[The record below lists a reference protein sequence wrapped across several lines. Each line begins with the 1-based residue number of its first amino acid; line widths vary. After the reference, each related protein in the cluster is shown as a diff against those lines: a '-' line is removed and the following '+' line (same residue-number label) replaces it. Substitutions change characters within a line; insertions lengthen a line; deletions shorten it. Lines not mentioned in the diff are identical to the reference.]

1 MTWLPLRLSWAWIR
15 VTRRL
20 RPPINAYYA
29 SDIMIEKVREIIKE
43 LEDIGDTVKSEDII
57 SRLKTLK
64 EDALRQL
71 KDRSELFVAGQD
83 IIKFGAHKF
92 TVNTQPLDL
101 TVVNKQD
108 ALFFHLSGMD
118 FFERIE
124 GDNVMIYLDDIQHCN
139 PEFLQKF
146 ISLCDAQRKIEGVYK
161 GKSRTYDFRGKGYVW

>member
-1 MTWLPLRLSWAWIR
+1 M
-15 VTRRL
+15 
-20 RPPINAYYA
+20 
-29 SDIMIEKVREIIKE
+29 
-43 LEDIGDTVKSEDII
+43 
-57 SRLKTLK
+57 
-64 EDALRQL
+64 RQL

-83 IIKFGAHKF
+83 IIKFGTHKF

-108 ALFFHLSGMD
+108 ALFFHLSGTD